1 MWCDKCHYGSESVK
15 WKLDA
20 SGNFNCPQCGTLK
33 PPLNR
38 SPFGSKPRTLGGR
51 SVSEKPLP
59 KKFTFDQKGGSN
71 TDNTYESSKDLP
83 TYKDKP
89 TEQSAEKT
97 TDKMV
102 QDAIKQAVASE
113 KSVEQPKSAEQAS
126 ESSPISP
133 EQPVERPIQQPVVS
147 QAETK

>member
-20 SGNFNCPQCGTLK
+20 SGNFNCPQCGTLS

-38 SPFGSKPRTLGGR
+38 TPFSSKSRTLGSK
-51 SVSEKPLP
+51 SVSGKPLP
-59 KKFTFDQKGGSN
+59 KKFTFDQKGGSS
-71 TDNTYESSKDLP
+71 TDNAYESSKDLP

-89 TEQSAEKT
+89 TEQLA
-97 TDKMV
+97 
-102 QDAIKQAVASE
+102 E